1 VLVPLLLV
9 SGDFVLSLK
18 LRLTLRWPPVLLLR
32 TWECLWL
39 FQLVVIGWWLLRV
52 EVVVLVVIAVFV
64 MQVFVDVCDVGGSS
78 VCCSGASGGLSV
90 NFAASFTTI
99 Y

>member
-1 VLVPLLLV
+1 
-9 SGDFVLSLK
+9 
-18 LRLTLRWPPVLLLR
+18 
-32 TWECLWL
+32 
-39 FQLVVIGWWLLRV
+39 V